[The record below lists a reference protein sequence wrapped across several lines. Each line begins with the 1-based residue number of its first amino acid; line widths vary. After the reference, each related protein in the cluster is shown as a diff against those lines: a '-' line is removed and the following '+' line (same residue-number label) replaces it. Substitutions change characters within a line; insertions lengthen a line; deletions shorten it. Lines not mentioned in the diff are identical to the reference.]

1 MVTGFE
7 SSFYNDISHISG
19 YLQSI
24 ASELTTIRKMLEA
37 KKWEKWKL

>member
-7 SSFYNDISHISG
+7 ASFYSDISRISG

-37 KKWEKWKL
+37 KK